1 MFPFL
6 GETCRIQKEVIIRK
20 MRAIGE
26 VAEEE
31 VAATVKLRRIIPEK
45 VSRDLDLDQSQGQD
59 RDRCLDQDPGQD

>member
-1 MFPFL
+1 
-6 GETCRIQKEVIIRK
+6 